1 MHRPPRAILAAIAT
15 AASASASIAQ
25 PVVIDFEAMP
35 PDQPPSGFTTA
46 VTGDGAPGEWLVRE
60 EPGAPSG
67 THALTQVSS
76 APARAQF
83 PLAIHDGLTAA
94 DVELSVSFKPLSG
107 SIDQAAGLV
116 WRYLD
121 EDNYYIVRAN
131 ALEGNVVAYKVE
143 NGERT
148 DLPLVGQG
156 DLRLEAEVPSNEWS
170 TLGVRM
176 TGDRFTVS
184 LNGTDLFEVQ
194 DQTFTEPGK
203 VGLWTKADS
212 VTAFDDLTITPL
224 R

>member
-1 MHRPPRAILAAIAT
+1 MRHLLEAFLVVIAMTAAT
-15 AASASASIAQ
+15 ASAAQ
-25 PVVIDFEAMP
+25 PVVIDFEAMT

-46 VTGDGAPGEWLVRE
+46 VTGAGTPGEWLVRE
-60 EPGAPSG
+60 EPDAPSG

-156 DLRLEAEVPSNEWS
+156 RTYGAETEVPSNEWS
-170 TLGVRM
+170 ILGVRVA
-176 TGDRFTVS
+176 GDRFTVS
-184 LNGTDLFEVQ
+184 LNDTELFEVE
-194 DQTFTEPGK
+194 DQTFAEPGK